1 MSSDMQMF
9 ITTCCANCKNF
20 HCDGALLTKSR
31 CDTWFKWMK
40 LSDAERSKRF
50 LAAMT
55 GELIMLED
63 LIDDR
68 N

>member
-1 MSSDMQMF
+1 MSPQMQMF

-40 LSDAERSKRF
+40 LSDVERSKRF
-50 LAAMT
+50 FAAMA
-55 GELIMLED
+55 GELTLLEE
-63 LIDDR
+63 IVR
-68 N
+68 

>member
-1 MSSDMQMF
+1 MSPQMQMF

-31 CDTWFKWMK
+31 CDIWFKWMK

-55 GELIMLED
+55 GELTLLEE
-63 LIDDR
+63 IVR
-68 N
+68 